1 MHDSITHITDSLV
14 ADSTKLIK
22 AVSDSLAS
30 THEVQE
36 EITETLHQ
44 NQEWIFSGIGV
55 YIIGAIVTIFT
66 PLIVW
71 LINYARKNRF
81 IPSVEIN
88 GQTEGT
94 IVFHKPA
101 ARDINKEIDEA
112 VARIKQQYPLPKSVS
127 QDPYENPM
135 IIVED
140 ALYPERKLNAIR
152 YEKELVHYHSEYSI
166 YIDAKIKTE
175 YENQC
180 LAPLHLSL
188 HNEGNK
194 AGENVEVEL
203 EITGC
208 EHVYDES
215 AKQTITIKHPYPPV
229 DLRKV
234 NAAILG
240 SPSRLS
246 ETEELTRW
254 DLHHHVQDK
263 IIVNCGHVN
272 GKKVNRDIL
281 PTLYID
287 TLRANQV
294 SIRTRVLSTDNKPT
308 ESTITIE
315 IK

>member
-1 MHDSITHITDSLV
+1 MQDSITHITDSLV

-22 AVSDSLAS
+22 AVSDSLTS

-36 EITETLHQ
+36 GITETLHQ

-88 GQTEGT
+88 GQTEGI

-101 ARDINKEIDEA
+101 VRDIDKEIEDA
-112 VARIKQQYPLPKSVS
+112 VARIKQQYPLPQTVS

-166 YIDAKIKTE
+166 YIDAKLKTE

-180 LAPLHLSL
+180 LVPLHLSL
-188 HNEGNK
+188 RNTGNK
-194 AGENVEVEL
+194 AGENVEVEID
-203 EITGC
+203 ITGC
-208 EHVYDES
+208 KHVYDES
-215 AKQTITIKHPYPPV
+215 AKQTFTIKHPYAPV
-229 DLRKV
+229 DLRKF
-234 NAAILG
+234 NTTFPGTAI
-240 SPSRLS
+240 SPS

-254 DLHHHVQDK
+254 DLHHHVQEK

-287 TLRANQV
+287 TLRVNQV
-294 SIRTRVLSTDNKPT
+294 SIKSRVLSTDNKPT